1 MLDKIKH
8 FSCMTI
14 ASLDIDGFRIDKALQ
29 VTVDAQGQRLDPSSY
44 LTLTATQVLG
54 VLL

>member
-1 MLDKIKH
+1 MLAKIQH

-29 VTVDAQGQRLDPSSY
+29 VTVDAQGVRCVMIVSDLRR
-44 LTLTATQVLG
+44 
-54 VLL
+54 

>member
-8 FSCMTI
+8 FSCLTI

-29 VTVDAQGQRLDPSSY
+29 VTVDAKVSGMC
-44 LTLTATQVLG
+44 
-54 VLL
+54 LLEVIC